1 MSLPAPVL
9 LAQLDIFVINVP
21 VIVDFEQTFT
31 GVNEGAFAGGG
42 FAPSPA
48 TGQLDSDA
56 WEVAGMSDGN
66 LDFGQSNVAGDFARG
81 THSGGVGT
89 GGIYAFEVGSNLILG
104 VQPGASDF
112 TPGSL
117 TLKAVNMTGDVI
129 EDLQVE
135 YTIWELNNADRSNS
149 LNFEW
154 SLNGT
159 SFTMEPSLD
168 FNTTEAAAGSPSW
181 MSTSRSITL
190 AGVNLPSGDDFFF
203 NWNFDDASGS
213 GSRDEH
219 GIDNI
224 TLTASGPGRGI
235 PEPASWVTYAGIAVM
250 LLALCRRI
258 RRHRS
263 QLNGYK

>member
-1 MSLPAPVL
+1 MLMKLLCGLVRGRGLRISFLFFSMSLPAPVL

-117 TLKAVNMTGDVI
+117 T
-129 EDLQVE
+129 VE
-135 YTIWELNNADRSNS
+135 
-149 LNFEW
+149 
-154 SLNGT
+154 
-159 SFTMEPSLD
+159 
-168 FNTTEAAAGSPSW
+168 
-181 MSTSRSITL
+181 SR
-190 AGVNLPSGDDFFF
+190 
-203 NWNFDDASGS
+203 
-213 GSRDEH
+213 
-219 GIDNI
+219 
-224 TLTASGPGRGI
+224 
-235 PEPASWVTYAGIAVM
+235 
-250 LLALCRRI
+250 
-258 RRHRS
+258 
-263 QLNGYK
+263 

>member
-1 MSLPAPVL
+1 ML
-9 LAQLDIFVINVP
+9 LAQLDIFVVDVP
-21 VIVDFEQTFT
+21 VIIDFEQTFT

-66 LDFGQSNVAGDFARG
+66 LDFGQTNVAGDFARG

-89 GGIYAFEVGSNLILG
+89 GGIYAFDVGSNLILG

-135 YTIWELNNADRSNS
+135 YTIWELNNAGRSNS

-168 FNTTEAAAGSPSW
+168 FNTTEVAAGSPSW

-190 AGVNLPSGDDFFF
+190 TSLNIPSGDDIFF
-203 NWNFDDASGS
+203 NWNFDDESGS
-213 GSRDEH
+213 GSRDEY
-219 GIDNI
+219 GIDDI
-224 TLTASGPGRGI
+224 ELTASGLGRGT

-258 RRHRS
+258 RQLRP